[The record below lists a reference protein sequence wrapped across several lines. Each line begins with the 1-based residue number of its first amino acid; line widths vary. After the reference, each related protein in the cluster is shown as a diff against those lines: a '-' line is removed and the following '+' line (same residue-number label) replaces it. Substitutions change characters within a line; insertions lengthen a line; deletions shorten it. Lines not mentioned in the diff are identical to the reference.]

1 MPAWQ
6 LEPHRGKST
15 DTWSEAVAK
24 WATAAAGGG
33 KAFATQKVHSVKKKK
48 CPATQNEWQ
57 EQRSLRPV
65 SVSRPHFGGRLDD
78 EPELGDLLV
87 NGDRVT
93 LDRAR
98 KAALG
103 TQA

>member
-1 MPAWQ
+1 MQ
-6 LEPHRGKST
+6 LSPEEPCRGKST
-15 DTWSEAVAK
+15 DIWSKAVAK
-24 WATAAAGGG
+24 WATAAPGGG
-33 KAFATQKVHSVKKKK
+33 KGFATQKVHSVEKKKRT
-48 CPATQNEWQ
+48 ATQNERQ

-87 NGDRVT
+87 NGDHVT